1 MHLYGKPQS
10 STHCLSLWY
19 HLKGQLTW
27 QENHKGEKTVHNAAK
42 NQKGVRSALNA
53 GKLYVAYKRS
63 AEIQPCSSHTK
74 TINAYSC

>member
-42 NQKGVRSALNA
+42 NQKGVRSALKA
-53 GKLYVAYKRS
+53 S
-63 AEIQPCSSHTK
+63 
-74 TINAYSC
+74 